1 MKVSL
6 KKLSV
11 HIGLLSAGLLSANLA
26 FANQIT
32 LTNQTSLSLG
42 TSISGL
48 PGQSIAPNSSRSA
61 NYIMLS
67 MGCFYGGS
75 TTNCPILFTD
85 TSTGAPVATVYMN
98 VDNLTLTQPPHF
110 HGIYA
115 DEYEVTGWQSSPIS
129 TICIVKK
136 DNTVNVVA

>member
-11 HIGLLSAGLLSANLA
+11 LGLLSVSLLSATSS
-26 FANQIT
+26 FANVT

-48 PGQSIAPNSSRSA
+48 PGQSISPNSSRSA
-61 NYIMLS
+61 NYTLLS
-67 MGCFYGGS
+67 MGCFFGGS

-85 TSTGAPVATVYMN
+85 NATGSPVATVYIN
-98 VDNLTLTQPPHF
+98 VDTLTLTQPPRF
-110 HGIYA
+110 HGTYA
-115 DEYEVTGWQSSPIS
+115 NDYEATGWQASPIS

-136 DNTVNVVA
+136 DNAVSVVS

>member
-6 KKLSV
+6 KKMSVLSLL
-11 HIGLLSAGLLSANLA
+11 GASLLSTNIA

-48 PGQSIAPNSSRSA
+48 PGQAIAPNSSRSA
-61 NYIMLS
+61 NYTLLS
-67 MGCFYGGS
+67 MGCFFGGS
-75 TTNCPILFTD
+75 TTNCPIVFTD
-85 TSTGAPVATVYMN
+85 NVTGSPVATVYMN
-98 VDNLTLTQPPHF
+98 VDNLTISQPPKF
-110 HGIYA
+110 HGTYA
-115 DEYEVTGWQSSPIS
+115 NDYEATGWQSSPIS

-136 DNTVNVVA
+136 DNTENVVA

>member
-11 HIGLLSAGLLSANLA
+11 HLGLLSAGLLSANMV

-48 PGQSIAPNSSRSA
+48 PGQPIAPNSSRSA
-61 NYIMLS
+61 NYTLLS

-85 TSTGAPVATVYMN
+85 KATGASVATVYLN
-98 VDNLTLTQPPHF
+98 IDTLTIAQAPQF
-110 HGIYA
+110 HGNYA
-115 DEYEVTGWQSSPIS
+115 NDYEVTGWQTSPIS
-129 TICIVKK
+129 NICIVNK
-136 DNTVNVVA
+136 NNAVNIA